1 MPGQAPARR
10 MAKFSL
16 RAELQFALGSGRRP
30 KARPG
35 LGKRRRTPAQ
45 WAAAAESTAAC
56 SMEDPGSRMSMDPP
70 PLLYRL
76 CVCSSNRGR
85 GCTMQELRALSFGPQ
100 KYATPGT
107 DFLRDAHV
115 RPDRTCLHR
124 RLQRPSWMHLASYM
138 PYRNG
143 PGSQVWYWHIVK
155 KEGAP

>member
-35 LGKRRRTPAQ
+35 LGERRRTPAQ

-56 SMEDPGSRMSMDPP
+56 SMADPGSRMSMDPP
-70 PLLYRL
+70 PLLYRPL
-76 CVCSSNRGR
+76 VGLYVCSSNRGR

-100 KYATPGT
+100 KYATPGKR
-107 DFLRDAHV
+107 LPER
-115 RPDRTCLHR
+115 RPCPAGQDM
-124 RLQRPSWMHLASYM
+124 SA
-138 PYRNG
+138 
-143 PGSQVWYWHIVK
+143 SQVTTAELDASCLLHAV
-155 KEGAP
+155 